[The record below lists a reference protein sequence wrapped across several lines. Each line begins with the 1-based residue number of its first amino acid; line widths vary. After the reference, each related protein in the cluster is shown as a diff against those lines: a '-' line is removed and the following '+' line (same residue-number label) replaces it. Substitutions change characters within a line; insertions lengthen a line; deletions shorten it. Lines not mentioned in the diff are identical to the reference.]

1 MYPFGHIVSLI
12 SSTVI
17 RGSVLTVVESCRTF
31 LSLNIE
37 CFRQVITVAVA
48 RVSSALATGGPVVL
62 VIILRTMTRDVTLPI
77 IATQKLKKK
86 PGIIISSLGEV
97 TVWSDKISFSF
108 LYVRTDI
115 YGTTYS

>member
-48 RVSSALATGGPVVL
+48 RVASASATSGPGSGQFSQN
-62 VIILRTMTRDVTLPI
+62 TMTRDVTLPI
-77 IATQKLKKK
+77 IATQKLKKT
-86 PGIIISSLGEV
+86 GYYNII
-97 TVWSDKISFSF
+97 TWRSDR
-108 LYVRTDI
+108 LVGQD
-115 YGTTYS
+115 

>member
-48 RVSSALATGGPVVL
+48 RVSSALATGGPGSCHYSQNNDK
-62 VIILRTMTRDVTLPI
+62 RCNSSNNCYTKAEKDT
-77 IATQKLKKK
+77 
-86 PGIIISSLGEV
+86 GIIISSLGEV

-115 YGTTYS
+115 WQHIRK